1 MMERFPMVPLVR
13 QMLKKRGPQRQMP
26 MADSFLSIMSLM
38 VLIDVTSL
46 EMLK

>member
-13 QMLKKRGPQRQMP
+13 QILKNRGPQRQTP